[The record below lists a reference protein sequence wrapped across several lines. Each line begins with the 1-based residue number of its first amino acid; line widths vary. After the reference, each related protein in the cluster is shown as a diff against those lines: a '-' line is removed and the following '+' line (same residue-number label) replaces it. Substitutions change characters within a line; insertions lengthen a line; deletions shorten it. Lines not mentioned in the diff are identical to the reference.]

1 MELQWIGVAFIL
13 GFLAKRVGMPPL
25 LGFLAAGFGLEL
37 LGESEALRDAIAGAL
52 SGLGVTTLP
61 DLRPDASLRELADI
75 GVLLLL
81 FTIGLKLEVRSI
93 LRPEV
98 WGVTLLHAGATTLAF
113 AALALGA
120 GAAGLAL
127 FSGVDLVAALII
139 GFALSFA
146 PSSRSR

>member
-1 MELQWIGVAFIL
+1 MQDPPDPIDDAPQIDPRAAATPPRALDHLLDPRPPSVRERQEGRRREGGDGLDGFDDPIG
-13 GFLAKRVGMPPL
+13 
-25 LGFLAAGFGLEL
+25 
-37 LGESEALRDAIAGAL
+37 
-52 SGLGVTTLP
+52 
-61 DLRPDASLRELADI
+61 RP
-75 GVLLLL
+75 
-81 FTIGLKLEVRSI
+81 LEVRSI